1 MVKYLLMLAFHIV
14 YQNVTPQES
23 SRRFALIY
31 TGCGYEPS
39 AMEYQVGSD
48 VFSIKFNGIFPS
60 AFFI

>member
-1 MVKYLLMLAFHIV
+1 V